1 MLYLIMKRG
10 TVTDARKRFDPQLYA
25 ENDAIAKDFIKNL
38 LKGTAY
44 QAIDNPKKRGV
55 DLLIYKDSVHICN
68 IECEIKRV
76 WKDSVFPYESVQIPV
91 RKEKYA
97 ILELPTIFTMLNG
110 TQSDYLCF
118 TSQQMLA
125 SPKKEVPNKYV
136 YKGEFFFQIDKN
148 VVVFNDILKV
158 LGNI

>member
-1 MLYLIMKRG
+1 M
-10 TVTDARKRFDPQLYA
+10 TDARKRFDPALYA
-25 ENDAIAKDFIKNL
+25 ENDELAKNFVKNL

-44 QAIDNPKKRGV
+44 QAIDNVKKRGV

-76 WKDSVFPYESVQIPV
+76 WKESNFPYANVQIPA

-97 ILELPTIFTMLNG
+97 ILDKPTVFTMLNG

-118 TSQQMLA
+118 TSKEMLA
-125 SPKKEVPNKYV
+125 SPKVEVPNKYV
-136 YKGEFFFQIDKN
+136 YKGEYFFQIDKN
-148 VVVFNDILKV
+148 LVVFNDLLKV
-158 LGNI
+158 LGSI

>member
-1 MLYLIMKRG
+1 M
-10 TVTDARKRFDPQLYA
+10 TDARKRFDPQLYA
-25 ENDAIAKDFIKNL
+25 ENDGIAKEFVKNL

-44 QAIDNPKKRGV
+44 QAIDNVKKRGV

-76 WKDSVFPYESVQIPV
+76 WKESKFPYESVQIPA

-97 ILELPTIFTMLNG
+97 ILDKPTIFVMLNN
-110 TQSDYLCF
+110 TQSDYLAF
-118 TSQQMLA
+118 TNKEMLA
-125 SPKKEVPNKYV
+125 SPKVEVPNKYV

-148 VVVFNDILKV
+148 NVVFNDVLTV
-158 LGNI
+158 LGKV